1 LSELSST
8 ALGAECGSTST
19 LGTESTTEG
28 AASATNSELT
38 SAGVKVGSALA
49 DAELASAG
57 VEGRSTTTTNGE
69 LSLAT
74 KLVFS
79 EFASGTTNG
88 ELASSRSEGSTV
100 LATNSELAGAL
111 EFTSLAT
118 NGELALATSVST
130 EAAILSSTDGATE
143 STSGLTSEA
152 STTSA

>member
-8 ALGAECGSTST
+8 ALGAECGSAST

-28 AASATNSELT
+28 AASATNSELA
-38 SAGVKVGSALA
+38 SARSEGGTALA

-57 VEGRSTTTTNGE
+57 VEGRSTTTANGE

-74 KLVFS
+74 KLVLS

-111 EFTSLAT
+111 EFASGTT
-118 NGELALATSVST
+118 NGELAFATSVST
-130 EAAILSSTDGATE
+130 EAAFCDGATE